1 MESQMKTNQEN
12 WVTFDVR
19 GSDAR
24 VERGGAV
31 TVGTKSALP
40 SYWFS
45 GDTTI
50 ILGAPKKLDTPVGE
64 TVARWDLFVN
74 PSTIHRCQR
83 GFLVIACLRY
93 FGGLHSHREHSRADI
108 WLNEQQIDG
117 FALRIIPPNHTDYF
131 HRPPMPDVPC
141 VSAFRDCQTVYAW
154 PILKKVLR
162 LDGHQSVK
170 VKIERDVRWDIDF
183 VALVLQEGNALH
195 KVFLSHTWEDKPT
208 ARALAAKL
216 SERGIGV
223 WLDEAEI
230 RLGDSLIEKI
240 RDAIDTVDYV
250 AVLLSKNSV
259 NSEWVKRELDIAMN
273 QEIAR
278 KRVKVLPIRL
288 DDCHLPGFLV
298 GKLYADLQS
307 PEQIDKVVAMIEART
322 RT

>member
-1 MESQMKTNQEN
+1 MKTNHEN
-12 WVTFDVR
+12 WVAFDVM
-19 GSDAR
+19 GSDAK
-24 VERGGAV
+24 VERGRAV
-31 TVGTKSALP
+31 TAEAENSAP
-40 SYWFS
+40 PYWFS

-50 ILGAPKKLDTPVGE
+50 TLGASKKKQDKLVGE
-64 TVARWDLFVN
+64 TVARWDMFVD
-74 PSTIHRCQR
+74 PSAIHRCQR

-93 FGGLHSHREHSRADI
+93 FGGLHSYRKRARADI

-117 FALRIIPPNHTDYF
+117 FALSIIPPNHTDYF

-141 VSAFRDCQTVYAW
+141 VSGFRDCQTVYAW
-154 PILKKVLR
+154 PIQKNVLHP
-162 LDGHQSVK
+162 DGHQSVK
-170 VKIERDVRWDIDF
+170 VRIDRDVRWDIDF
-183 VALVLQEGNALH
+183 VALVLQEGDVSH
-195 KVFLSHTWEDKPT
+195 RVFLSHNWEDKPT

-259 NSEWVKRELDIAMN
+259 NSEWVKREVDIAMN

-288 DDCHLPGFLV
+288 DDCALPGFLV

-307 PEQIDKVVAMIEART
+307 PEQFDRVVAMIEARM